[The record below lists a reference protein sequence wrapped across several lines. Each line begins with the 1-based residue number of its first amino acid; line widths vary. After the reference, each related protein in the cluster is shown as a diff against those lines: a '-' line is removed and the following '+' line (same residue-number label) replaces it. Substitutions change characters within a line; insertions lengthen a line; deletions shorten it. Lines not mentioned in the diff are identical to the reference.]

1 MFTKDQLDE
10 NIIALIGIDC
20 RQSSKILAEKLNV
33 SPATI
38 RRRLGRLVKNGI
50 LHYVAAVDSTKLPNS
65 TVVVIAMDVD
75 RNKIKLVTDTLMQL
89 PEFKWVATTTGRF
102 DILATAYLTHST
114 TLSEFLEKKMG
125 KIEGIKDSEI
135 FVCMDI
141 KKGHLI
147 PVGQH

>member
-10 NIIALIGIDC
+10 NIIELIGIDC
-20 RQSSKILAEKLNV
+20 RQSSKILAAQLNV

-38 RRRLGRLVKNGI
+38 RRRLGRLIKSGI

-65 TVVVIAMDVD
+65 TVVVIAMNVD
-75 RNKIKLVTDTLMQL
+75 RDKIKLVTETLVQL

-102 DILATAYLTHST
+102 DILATAYLTNNT
-114 TLSEFLEKKMG
+114 TLSHFLENKMG

-135 FVCMDI
+135 FVCIDI

-147 PVGQH
+147 PVGKH